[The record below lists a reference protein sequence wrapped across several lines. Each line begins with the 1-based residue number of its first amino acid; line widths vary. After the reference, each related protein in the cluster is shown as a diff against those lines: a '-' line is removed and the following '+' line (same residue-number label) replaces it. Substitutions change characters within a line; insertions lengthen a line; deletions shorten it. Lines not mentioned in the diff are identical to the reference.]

1 MQTLQHTK
9 TLLKQGKSK
18 SQEIKIKVSM
28 RDDITD
34 RSMREKRRGKWGK
47 EIEEIQR
54 PKIRSKLSKNITGS
68 ESPGIQSVSP
78 LYGIQEV

>member
-1 MQTLQHTK
+1 M
-9 TLLKQGKSK
+9 
-18 SQEIKIKVSM
+18 I
-28 RDDITD
+28 ITD